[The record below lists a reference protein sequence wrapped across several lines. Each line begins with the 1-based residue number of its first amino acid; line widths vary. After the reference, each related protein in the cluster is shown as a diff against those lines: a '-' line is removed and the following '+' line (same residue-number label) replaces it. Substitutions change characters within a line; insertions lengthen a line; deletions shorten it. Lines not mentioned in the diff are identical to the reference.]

1 MFLYFI
7 IEAANQDFEIIIY
20 QTEPWVIS
28 FAWQQI
34 TDNSYWNSFFCVYST
49 FDDFILIINMNHQL
63 LWEYYILWM
72 YISKGFFEISMLLL
86 IVCKNNYYL
95 RP

>member
-1 MFLYFI
+1 MNTNIFSKYIKIVNVFLYFI
-7 IEAANQDFEIIIY
+7 MEAANQDSEIILY

-34 TDNSYWNSFFCVYST
+34 TDNCYWNSLFCVCST

-63 LWEYYILWM
+63 
-72 YISKGFFEISMLLL
+72 
-86 IVCKNNYYL
+86 
-95 RP
+95 